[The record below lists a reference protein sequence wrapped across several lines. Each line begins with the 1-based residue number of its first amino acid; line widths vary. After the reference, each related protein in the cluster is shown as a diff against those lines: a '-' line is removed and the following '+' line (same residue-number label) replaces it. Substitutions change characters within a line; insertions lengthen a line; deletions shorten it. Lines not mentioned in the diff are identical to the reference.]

1 MKSICI
7 SLGGS
12 LIAGEKGFNAKYV
25 SALAGFVKSKK
36 DIDFIIICG
45 AGYYCRSLLKSA
57 RAAGVSNNIE
67 LDRIGIEV
75 TRLNAYMV
83 KEVFKANGVN
93 VVPYV
98 PRTTDE
104 LRGFIGKYQVIVSG
118 GFVEGVTTDTDAA
131 LAAEAAAC
139 KLLVNA
145 SQLSFV
151 YDRDPKRYKDAEKQ
165 KHLSFQE
172 LIRISGENDRR
183 APGSNVIFDS
193 FAAKIVARSQIAVK
207 FVGSDIKALEN
218 VVEGKPHDGTSV
230 G

>member
-12 LIAGEKGFNAKYV
+12 LIAGEDGFNAKYV
-25 SALAGFVKSKK
+25 SELAGFIKGKK
-36 DIDFIIICG
+36 GMDFIIVCG

-104 LRGFIGKYQVIVSG
+104 LRGFIGRYQVIVSG

-131 LAAEAAAC
+131 LAAEAAGC

-145 SQLSFV
+145 SQLSYV
-151 YDRDPKRYKDAEKQ
+151 YDKDPKKHKGAKKQ
-165 KHLSFQE
+165 KRLSFDE

-183 APGSNVIFDS
+183 SPGSNVIFDS
-193 FAAKIVARSQIAVK
+193 FAAKIVARSQVAVK

-218 VVEGKPHDGTSV
+218 VVDGRPHDGTSV